1 MNYMV
6 LEWKINTENKS
17 FLVYTV
23 SPLIKDPAKFLLFTR
38 EEPLPTPHL
47 SSAPIQLALFSP
59 RLQPRLERLAAAD
72 RGRSPY
78 RPSSDPRKHPA
89 LRGSGP
95 LLPQLQRPGTPAWRR
110 PPRRR
115 AWIHRINPPSEH
127 PVVFSPTLG
136 DVSRWFPHPATPWR
150 SMVRV
155 HAYYYSSHPSL
166 QLVICHSLR
175 W

>member
-23 SPLIKDPAKFLLFTR
+23 SPLVKDPAKFLLFTR

-47 SSAPIQLALFSP
+47 SSAPIQPALFSP

-78 RPSSDPRKHPA
+78 RPSSDPPKHPA
-89 LRGSGP
+89 PRAPGP
-95 LLPQLQRPGTPAWRR
+95 LLPQLQRPVMPDWRR
-110 PPRRR
+110 LPRRR
-115 AWIHRINPPSEH
+115 GWTHRINPPSEH
-127 PVVFSPTLG
+127 PALFSPVTNDFFDDFLMPP
-136 DVSRWFPHPATPWR
+136 SSSSPPWR
-150 SMVRV
+150 SMIRV
-155 HAYYYSSHPSL
+155 HAY
-166 QLVICHSLR
+166 
-175 W
+175 